1 MPPPETRPRR
11 SRRSRRFRRF
21 RLFLAPLVAVLA
33 VFAGTL
39 AGSPSAAGTAAP
51 VSVPAD
57 LRDPRDLG
65 AHVFR
70 GRAFDTCHT
79 PSRAAMSA
87 WRASPYRAVG
97 VYFAGRG
104 RACPEQPHLTT
115 SWLRGVHRMGW
126 RVLPIYVGSQSP
138 CVTADNKRH
147 VRIDSAR
154 PRRQGRA
161 EARDAVRSARAL
173 GMVKRSAL
181 YLDIEHF
188 RGSAACKRTT
198 LAYIRAW
205 NREVRRHGWFPGLYS
220 SANSGIRMIEKA
232 RRAGQDGMPSMIWVA
247 RWHTRP
253 SLYGEPHVD
262 PAAWRPHRRLHQY
275 AGMVEE
281 RHGGKRI
288 LIDRNVVDAP
298 VAIMGPRT

>member
-1 MPPPETRPRR
+1 MLPRPRR
-11 SRRSRRFRRF
+11 TTRR
-21 RLFLAPLVAVLA
+21 LLAPLLAAA
-33 VFAGTL
+33 VFAGALT
-39 AGSPSAAGTAAP
+39 GSPATAPADAATATATANAPAAP
-51 VSVPAD
+51 AAVPED

-87 WRASPYRAVG
+87 WRASPYGAVG

-104 RACPEQPHLTT
+104 RACPEQPHLTP
-115 SWLRGVHRMGW
+115 SWLRAVHRMGW
-126 RVLPIYVGSQSP
+126 RVLPLYVGSQSP
-138 CVTADNKRH
+138 CVAADNKDH
-147 VRIDSAR
+147 VRIDPAR
-154 PRRQGRA
+154 PRGQGRA

-173 GMVKRSAL
+173 GMAPRSAL

-198 LAYIRAW
+198 LTYIRAW
-205 NREVRRHGWFPGLYS
+205 NEEVRRLGWFPGLYS
-220 SANSGIRMIEKA
+220 SANSGIRMIERA
-232 RRAGQDGMPSMIWVA
+232 RRAGQDGLPSVLWVA
-247 RWHTRP
+247 RWRTAP
-253 SLYGEPHVD
+253 TLYGEPHVD
-262 PAAWRPHRRLHQY
+262 PAAWRPHRRIHQY

-288 LIDRNVVDAP
+288 VIDRNVVDAP
-298 VAIMGPRT
+298 VAITGPRT